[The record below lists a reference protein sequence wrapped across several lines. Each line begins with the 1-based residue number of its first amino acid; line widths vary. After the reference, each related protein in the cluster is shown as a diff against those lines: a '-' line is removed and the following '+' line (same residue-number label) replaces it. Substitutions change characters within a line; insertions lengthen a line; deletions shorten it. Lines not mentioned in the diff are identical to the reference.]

1 MDNETPAHAGW
12 RLARKNPKLVLLEV
26 AWRWSFGLL
35 ALLLLWW
42 AIVSVLHRVT
52 ISDADWAALRS
63 LNLHDTPQTLAKIVI
78 LFWED
83 FLLMLAALLS
93 ALALALAWMITATW
107 GRAATLYILT
117 KRSNTP
123 AVAGLNLLRVLL
135 FVVTLLAAVFAVEG
149 AVWLAT
155 PSSADQAELN
165 WALYLLIVL
174 IALPL
179 IMIAWG
185 MLNWVFS
192 LAPLFAVREQKG
204 TFASLAAAFRS
215 LRCNRKIYWSVSGV
229 YGLYLGAALVT
240 LTVTGLVLLAL
251 SQSKIVL
258 GLLLALLLLYFAFA
272 DLLYVARLAAY
283 LQIVEEQLLVDSRQ
297 PPVET

>member
-1 MDNETPAHAGW
+1 MDNETSAHAGW
-12 RLARKNPKLVLLEV
+12 RLARENPKLVLLEV

-63 LNLHDTPQTLAKIVI
+63 LNLHDTPQTLAKIVV

-93 ALALALAWMITATW
+93 ALALAWMITATW

-117 KRSNTP
+117 ERNNTR
-123 AVAGLNLLRVLL
+123 AVAGLTLLRILL
-135 FVVTLLAAVFAVEG
+135 FLATLLATVFAVEG
-149 AVWLAT
+149 AAWVST
-155 PSSADQAELN
+155 PAADAAEPN
-165 WALYLLIVL
+165 WMLYLLMVL

-179 IMIAWG
+179 IMTAWG
-185 MLNWVFS
+185 ILYWVLS

-204 TFASLAAAFRS
+204 AFTSLAAAFRS

-229 YGLYLGAALVT
+229 YGL
-240 LTVTGLVLLAL
+240 
-251 SQSKIVL
+251 
-258 GLLLALLLLYFAFA
+258 
-272 DLLYVARLAAY
+272 
-283 LQIVEEQLLVDSRQ
+283 
-297 PPVET
+297 

>member
-1 MDNETPAHAGW
+1 MDNETSAHAGW
-12 RLARKNPKLVLLEV
+12 RLARENPKLVLLEV

-42 AIVSVLHRVT
+42 AIVSILHRVT

-63 LNLHDTPQTLAKIVI
+63 LNLHDTPQTLAKIVV

-93 ALALALAWMITATW
+93 ALALAWMITATW
-107 GRAATLYILT
+107 GRAATLRILEG
-117 KRSNTP
+117 RSNTP

-155 PSSADQAELN
+155 PSSADPAELN

-204 TFASLAAAFRS
+204 AFTSLAATFRS

-229 YGLYLGAALVT
+229 YGLYRGAALVT

-283 LQIVEEQLLVDSRQ
+283 LQIVEEQLPASSCQ
-297 PPVET
+297 PPVKD

>member
-42 AIVSVLHRVT
+42 AIVSILHRVT

-63 LNLHDTPQTLAKIVI
+63 LNLHDTPQTLAKIVV

-93 ALALALAWMITATW
+93 ALALAWMITATW
-107 GRAATLYILT
+107 GRAATLRILEG
-117 KRSNTP
+117 RSNTP

-135 FVVTLLAAVFAVEG
+135 FIVTLLAAIFVVEG
-149 AVWLAT
+149 AVWLST
-155 PSSADQAELN
+155 PSAADPAELN

-185 MLNWVFS
+185 ILNWVLS

-204 TFASLAAAFRS
+204 AFTSLAAAFRS
-215 LRCNRKIYWSVSGV
+215 LRCNRKVYWSVSGV
-229 YGLYLGAALVT
+229 YGLYRGAALVA
-240 LTVTGLVLLAL
+240 LTVIGLVLLAL
-251 SQSKIVL
+251 SQSKIIL

-283 LQIVEEQLLVDSRQ
+283 LQIVEEQLPAASRNLE
-297 PPVET
+297 VNRL

>member
-1 MDNETPAHAGW
+1 MDNETSAHAGW
-12 RLARKNPKLVLLEV
+12 RLARENPKLVLLEV

-42 AIVSVLHRVT
+42 AIVSILHRVT

-63 LNLHDTPQTLAKIVI
+63 LNLHDTPQTLAKIVV

-93 ALALALAWMITATW
+93 ALALAWMITATW
-107 GRAATLYILT
+107 GRAATLRILEG
-117 KRSNTP
+117 RSNTP

-155 PSSADQAELN
+155 PSSADPAELN

-179 IMIAWG
+179 ILLAWG
-185 MLNWVFS
+185 MLNWMLS
-192 LAPLFAVREQKG
+192 LAPLLAVHEQKG
-204 TFASLAAAFRS
+204 ISASLAATFRS

-229 YGLYLGAALVT
+229 YGLYRGAALVT

-283 LQIVEEQLLVDSRQ
+283 LQIVEEQLPASSCQ
-297 PPVET
+297 PPVKD

>member
-63 LNLHDTPQTLAKIVI
+63 LNLHDTPQTLAKIVV

-93 ALALALAWMITATW
+93 ALALAWMITATW

-117 KRSNTP
+117 KRNNTR
-123 AVAGLNLLRVLL
+123 AVAGLTLLRILL
-135 FVVTLLAAVFAVEG
+135 FLATLLATVFAVEG
-149 AVWLAT
+149 AAWVST
-155 PSSADQAELN
+155 PAADAAEPN
-165 WALYLLIVL
+165 WMLYLLMVL

-179 IMIAWG
+179 IMTAWG
-185 MLNWVFS
+185 ILNWVLS

-204 TFASLAAAFRS
+204 AFTSLAAAFRS
-215 LRCNRKIYWSVSGV
+215 LRCNRKVYWSVSGV
-229 YGLYLGAALVT
+229 YGLYRGAALVT

-283 LQIVEEQLLVDSRQ
+283 LQIVEEQLPASSCQ
-297 PPVET
+297 PPVKD